1 MKGKIVYYNPYEDEE
16 WMEDLTETFEVKDWD
31 ELVKLAVGLQLPM
44 PTSLNGAHYPV
55 VVTKAVLYVKD
66 EPVFSV
72 RFNGGIYDE
81 KNETWIVEETK
92 FPEEV
97 TQDMRLHTW
106 FDEYDFK
113 YEIRNG
119 YMLLDPRHQGD
130 GHIAVKLGDEI
141 HEVGCFYG
149 YMAPAY
155 NVYDDGR
162 VEDCGWIGLDD
173 NCIREWYKTHKKKAR
188 LAPKIFFFDA
198 EMNPTEGNLTE
209 LVKKYHY
216 QYDLT
221 EMVKEIELPEETKI
235 AIIMNDGEPILMLNE
250 KKEIIMNAD

>member
-1 MKGKIVYYNPYEDEE
+1 MKGTIAYQDFNGDDI
-16 WMEDLTETFEVKDWD
+16 MELMEAFEVKDED
-31 ELVKLAVGLQLPM
+31 AIVKMAVDLHLP
-44 PTSLNGAHYPV
+44 
-55 VVTKAVLYVKD
+55 AVASAAVISVGS
-66 EPVFSV
+66 EPVFRV
-72 RFNGGIYDE
+72 LYNGGVYDV
-81 KNETWIVEETK
+81 KNEIWVVEETK

-119 YMLLDPRHQGD
+119 YMLLDPKYQGD

-141 HEVGCFYG
+141 HEGGCCYG

-221 EMVKEIELPEETKI
+221 EMVKEVELPEGTKI